1 MIKRSILEFVWQEKS
16 VDQFANWLYQQ
27 NSDEFEKILGHENYI
42 ELISYD
48 FRKKTTGQIKSLIK
62 SLLPDEMKLEFE
74 SEFKT
79 RNKAIKGVCIK
90 TNAWN
95 PWGKEMKDWELV
107 VGKEYEFII
116 ISKGVKDK
124 SYPPTVNF
132 VNRDNY
138 FRPSG
143 FFPAELFEI
152 DLEYIS
158 DFYHTIETN
167 ECEHLIELRDLS
179 DKNYMPV
186 QYSFWEDFYD
196 GEKKA
201 VNLYYDTIDTLGIK
215 NVW

>member
-1 MIKRSILEFVWQEKS
+1 MIKSGILEFVWQGKS
-16 VDQFANWLYQQ
+16 VDQFANWLYEQDS
-27 NSDEFEKILGHENYI
+27 NDFEEILGYENYI
-42 ELISYD
+42 ELIGYD
-48 FRKKTTGQIKSLIK
+48 FRKKTDVQIKSLIK
-62 SLLPDEMKLEFE
+62 SILPEEIKLEFE
-74 SEFKT
+74 SEFKI

-95 PWGKEMKDWELV
+95 PWGNEMKDWQLD

-116 ISKGVKDK
+116 VSKGAKDSK
-124 SYPPTVNF
+124 YPPTVNY
-132 VNRDNY
+132 VNRDDY

-152 DLEYIS
+152 DLKYIS

-167 ECEHLIELRDLS
+167 ECEQLIELKDLS
-179 DKNYMPV
+179 EKHYKPV

-196 GEKKA
+196 DEEKA
-201 VNLYYDTIDTLGIK
+201 VNLYYDTIVALGIK